1 MKDLFDLTDR
11 KIVITGG
18 MGQLGTEFAIG
29 ICGRGGTAL
38 VLDLEHDPRYR
49 QRKFLDLESA
59 GSIVRYRVDITS
71 PTQVGSVAEEI
82 LERHGP
88 PHGLVNN
95 AALDSPPDSAGEE
108 VGAFERYPL
117 ENFKKVMNVNVSG
130 ALLACQQFGALMA
143 REGRGSIINISSI
156 YGILSPCQDI
166 YEYRR
171 RNGEEFFKPISYS
184 VSKSAVLNL
193 TRYLATYWAERN
205 VRVNTLTF
213 AGVFNNQD
221 EEFLAEYTKR
231 IPIRRMAS
239 AEEFVGSVI
248 YLLSDASSYTTG
260 ANIVVDGGWSSW

>member
-1 MKDLFDLTDR
+1 MSDLFDLTGR
-11 KIVITGG
+11 RIVVTGG
-18 MGQLGTEFAIG
+18 MGQLGAAFAIG
-29 ICGRGGTAL
+29 ICNRGGTVL
-38 VLDLEHDPRYR
+38 VLDVDKDPKYSQLE
-49 QRKFLDLESA
+49 FLELESA
-59 GSIVRYRVDITS
+59 GRIVCYRVDITS
-71 PTQVGSVAEEI
+71 PVQVSDVAREI
-82 LERHGP
+82 VETYGP

-108 VGAFERYPL
+108 VGAFERYPID
-117 ENFKKVMNVNVSG
+117 NFEKVMNVNVSG
-130 ALLACQQFGALMA
+130 TMLACQQFGTLMA
-143 REGRGSIINISSI
+143 KEGRGSIINISSI

-171 RNGEEFFKPISYS
+171 QNGEEFFKPISYS

-193 TRYLATYWAERN
+193 TRYLATYWAESN

-231 IPIRRMAS
+231 IPIRRMAR

-248 YLLSDASSYTTG
+248 YLLSEASSYTTG